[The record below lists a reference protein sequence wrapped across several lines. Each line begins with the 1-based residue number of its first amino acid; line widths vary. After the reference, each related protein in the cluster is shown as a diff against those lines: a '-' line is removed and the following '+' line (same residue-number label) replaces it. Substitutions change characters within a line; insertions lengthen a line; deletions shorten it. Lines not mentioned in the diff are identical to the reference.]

1 MTGQGQGQV
10 GIRATP
16 PVLMDHAVCFVLGG
30 VIKQAGDAV
39 NGLPQTCDPDVLN
52 AAPQPFVVV
61 DVAAIRT

>member
-39 NGLPQTCDPDVLN
+39 NGLSYGLSSRL
-52 AAPQPFVVV
+52 
-61 DVAAIRT
+61 AIELFCRTDS